1 MAQYR
6 AFHVSV
12 ECDEAGDLQGAWVC
26 ARRRVRYRALCR
38 HDLHGGECP
47 HRLHAYKGKTLV
59 VVNTASLCGFTYQ
72 YDGLQKLYDDYKDQ
86 GLVVLGVPSNDFG
99 NQESGTNSEVKEF
112 CESTFSITFPLT
124 EKNVVKGKDAH
135 PFFKWSK
142 KELGFIGGVPRWN
155 FHKIIIGKDGN
166 AIAGYTALTR
176 PSSKKFISEIEKA
189 LQL

>member
-1 MAQYR
+1 MSENAYSYS
-6 AFHVSV
+6 FKDINEEDVINLS
-12 ECDEAGDLQGAWVC
+12 D
-26 ARRRVRYRALCR
+26 
-38 HDLHGGECP
+38 
-47 HRLHAYKGKTLV
+47 YKGKTLV

-72 YDGLQKLYDDYKDQ
+72 YDGLQNLYDDYKDQ

-155 FHKIIIGKDGN
+155 FHKIIIGKDGKVFDTFSSMTKPTSGKFVKV
-166 AIAGYTALTR
+166 IEEALN
-176 PSSKKFISEIEKA
+176 K
-189 LQL
+189 

>member
-1 MAQYR
+1 MSENAYSYS
-6 AFHVSV
+6 FKDINEEDMINLS
-12 ECDEAGDLQGAWVC
+12 D
-26 ARRRVRYRALCR
+26 
-38 HDLHGGECP
+38 
-47 HRLHAYKGKTLV
+47 YKGKTLV

-176 PSSKKFISEIEKA
+176 PSSKKFISELEKA

>member
-1 MAQYR
+1 MPENAYSYS
-6 AFHVSV
+6 FKDINEEDMINLS
-12 ECDEAGDLQGAWVC
+12 D
-26 ARRRVRYRALCR
+26 
-38 HDLHGGECP
+38 
-47 HRLHAYKGKTLV
+47 YKGKTLV

>member
-1 MAQYR
+1 MSENAYSYS
-6 AFHVSV
+6 FKDINEEDMINLS
-12 ECDEAGDLQGAWVC
+12 D
-26 ARRRVRYRALCR
+26 
-38 HDLHGGECP
+38 
-47 HRLHAYKGKTLV
+47 YKGKTLV

-124 EKNVVKGKDAH
+124 EKNIVKGKDAH

>member
-1 MAQYR
+1 MSENAYSYS
-6 AFHVSV
+6 FKDINEEDMINLS
-12 ECDEAGDLQGAWVC
+12 D
-26 ARRRVRYRALCR
+26 
-38 HDLHGGECP
+38 
-47 HRLHAYKGKTLV
+47 YKGKTLV

-124 EKNVVKGKDAH
+124 EKNVVKGKNAH

>member
-1 MAQYR
+1 MR
-6 AFHVSV
+6 AFLTF
-12 ECDEAGDLQGAWVC
+12 CLIFLLNTGALKSENAYSYSFKDINEEDVIN
-26 ARRRVRYRALCR
+26 LS
-38 HDLHGGECP
+38 D
-47 HRLHAYKGKTLV
+47 YKGKTLV

>member
-1 MAQYR
+1 MSENAYSYS
-6 AFHVSV
+6 FKDINEEDVINLS
-12 ECDEAGDLQGAWVC
+12 D
-26 ARRRVRYRALCR
+26 
-38 HDLHGGECP
+38 
-47 HRLHAYKGKTLV
+47 YKGKTLV

-86 GLVVLGVPSNDFG
+86 GLVVMGVPSKDFG

>member
-1 MAQYR
+1 MSENAYSYS
-6 AFHVSV
+6 FKDIN
-12 ECDEAGDLQGAWVC
+12 EEDLIN
-26 ARRRVRYRALCR
+26 LS
-38 HDLHGGECP
+38 D
-47 HRLHAYKGKTLV
+47 YKGKTLV

-86 GLVVLGVPSNDFG
+86 GLVELGVPSNDFG

>member
-1 MAQYR
+1 MSENAYSYS
-6 AFHVSV
+6 FKDINEEDVINLS
-12 ECDEAGDLQGAWVC
+12 D
-26 ARRRVRYRALCR
+26 
-38 HDLHGGECP
+38 
-47 HRLHAYKGKTLV
+47 YKGKTLV

-135 PFFKWSK
+135 PFFKRSK

>member
-1 MAQYR
+1 MR
-6 AFHVSV
+6 VFLTF
-12 ECDEAGDLQGAWVC
+12 CLIFFLNTGALMSENAYSYSFKDINEEDVIN
-26 ARRRVRYRALCR
+26 LS
-38 HDLHGGECP
+38 D
-47 HRLHAYKGKTLV
+47 YKGKTLV

-99 NQESGTNSEVKEF
+99 NQESGTNSDVKEF

>member
-1 MAQYR
+1 MSENAYSYS
-6 AFHVSV
+6 FKDINEEDMINLS
-12 ECDEAGDLQGAWVC
+12 D
-26 ARRRVRYRALCR
+26 
-38 HDLHGGECP
+38 
-47 HRLHAYKGKTLV
+47 YKGKTLV

-99 NQESGTNSEVKEF
+99 NQESGTNRDVKEF

>member
-1 MAQYR
+1 MSENAYSYS
-6 AFHVSV
+6 FKDINEEDVINLS
-12 ECDEAGDLQGAWVC
+12 D
-26 ARRRVRYRALCR
+26 
-38 HDLHGGECP
+38 
-47 HRLHAYKGKTLV
+47 YKGKTLV

-72 YDGLQKLYDDYKDQ
+72 YDGLQKLYDDYKDE

>member
-1 MAQYR
+1 MSENAYSYS
-6 AFHVSV
+6 FKDINEEDMINLS
-12 ECDEAGDLQGAWVC
+12 D
-26 ARRRVRYRALCR
+26 
-38 HDLHGGECP
+38 
-47 HRLHAYKGKTLV
+47 YKGKTLV

-124 EKNVVKGKDAH
+124 EKNVVKGNDAH

>member
-1 MAQYR
+1 MRDFLTFCLIFLLNTGFSMSENAYSYS
-6 AFHVSV
+6 FKDINEEDVINLS
-12 ECDEAGDLQGAWVC
+12 D
-26 ARRRVRYRALCR
+26 
-38 HDLHGGECP
+38 
-47 HRLHAYKGKTLV
+47 YKGKTLV

>member
-1 MAQYR
+1 MSENAYSYS
-6 AFHVSV
+6 FNDINEEDVINLS
-12 ECDEAGDLQGAWVC
+12 D
-26 ARRRVRYRALCR
+26 
-38 HDLHGGECP
+38 
-47 HRLHAYKGKTLV
+47 YKGKTLV

>member
-1 MAQYR
+1 MSENAYSYS
-6 AFHVSV
+6 FKDINEEDVINLS
-12 ECDEAGDLQGAWVC
+12 D
-26 ARRRVRYRALCR
+26 
-38 HDLHGGECP
+38 
-47 HRLHAYKGKTLV
+47 YKGKTLV

-166 AIAGYTALTR
+166 AIAGFTALTR

>member
-1 MAQYR
+1 MSENAYSYS
-6 AFHVSV
+6 FKDINEEDIINLS
-12 ECDEAGDLQGAWVC
+12 D
-26 ARRRVRYRALCR
+26 
-38 HDLHGGECP
+38 
-47 HRLHAYKGKTLV
+47 YKGKTLV

-99 NQESGTNSEVKEF
+99 NQESGTNSEVKDF

-124 EKNVVKGKDAH
+124 EKNIVKGKDAH
-135 PFFKWSK
+135 PFFQWSK

-166 AIAGYTALTR
+166 AITGYTALTR

>member
-1 MAQYR
+1 MSENAYSYS
-6 AFHVSV
+6 FKDINEEDMINLS
-12 ECDEAGDLQGAWVC
+12 D
-26 ARRRVRYRALCR
+26 
-38 HDLHGGECP
+38 
-47 HRLHAYKGKTLV
+47 YKGKTLV

-112 CESTFSITFPLT
+112 CESTFTITFPLT

>member
-1 MAQYR
+1 M
-6 AFHVSV
+6 
-12 ECDEAGDLQGAWVC
+12 
-26 ARRRVRYRALCR
+26 RVFLTFCLIFLLNTGSSMSENAYSYSFKDINEEDVINLS
-38 HDLHGGECP
+38 D
-47 HRLHAYKGKTLV
+47 YKGKTLV

-99 NQESGTNSEVKEF
+99 NQESGTNSDVKEF

>member
-1 MAQYR
+1 MSENAYSYS
-6 AFHVSV
+6 FKDINEEDVINLS
-12 ECDEAGDLQGAWVC
+12 D
-26 ARRRVRYRALCR
+26 
-38 HDLHGGECP
+38 
-47 HRLHAYKGKTLV
+47 YKGKTLV

-99 NQESGTNSEVKEF
+99 NQESGTNSEVIEF

>member
-1 MAQYR
+1 MSENAYSYS
-6 AFHVSV
+6 FKDINEEDIINLS
-12 ECDEAGDLQGAWVC
+12 D
-26 ARRRVRYRALCR
+26 
-38 HDLHGGECP
+38 
-47 HRLHAYKGKTLV
+47 YKGKTLV

>member
-1 MAQYR
+1 MSENAYSYS
-6 AFHVSV
+6 FKDINEEDMINLS
-12 ECDEAGDLQGAWVC
+12 D
-26 ARRRVRYRALCR
+26 
-38 HDLHGGECP
+38 
-47 HRLHAYKGKTLV
+47 YKGKTLV

-155 FHKIIIGKDGN
+155 FHKILIGKDGN
-166 AIAGYTALTR
+166 AIAGSTALTR

>member
-1 MAQYR
+1 MSENAYSYS
-6 AFHVSV
+6 FKDIN
-12 ECDEAGDLQGAWVC
+12 EEDLIN
-26 ARRRVRYRALCR
+26 LS
-38 HDLHGGECP
+38 D
-47 HRLHAYKGKTLV
+47 YKGKTLV

-155 FHKIIIGKDGN
+155 FHKIIIGKNGK

>member
-1 MAQYR
+1 MSENAYSYS
-6 AFHVSV
+6 FKDINEEDVINLS
-12 ECDEAGDLQGAWVC
+12 D
-26 ARRRVRYRALCR
+26 
-38 HDLHGGECP
+38 
-47 HRLHAYKGKTLV
+47 YKGKTLV

-166 AIAGYTALTR
+166 AIAGYTTLTR

>member
-1 MAQYR
+1 MSENAYSYSFKDINEEDMINLSDYR
-6 AFHVSV
+6 
-12 ECDEAGDLQGAWVC
+12 
-26 ARRRVRYRALCR
+26 
-38 HDLHGGECP
+38 
-47 HRLHAYKGKTLV
+47 GKTLV

-99 NQESGTNSEVKEF
+99 NQESGTNSDVKEF

>member
-1 MAQYR
+1 M
-6 AFHVSV
+6 
-12 ECDEAGDLQGAWVC
+12 
-26 ARRRVRYRALCR
+26 RVFLTFCLIFLLNTGTSMSENAYSYSFKDINEEDVINLS
-38 HDLHGGECP
+38 D
-47 HRLHAYKGKTLV
+47 YKGKTLV

>member
-1 MAQYR
+1 MSENAYSYS
-6 AFHVSV
+6 FKDINEEDMINLS
-12 ECDEAGDLQGAWVC
+12 D
-26 ARRRVRYRALCR
+26 
-38 HDLHGGECP
+38 
-47 HRLHAYKGKTLV
+47 YKGKTLV

-86 GLVVLGVPSNDFG
+86 GLVVLVVPSNDFG

-124 EKNVVKGKDAH
+124 EKNVVKGRDAH

>member
-1 MAQYR
+1 MR
-6 AFHVSV
+6 VFLAFCLIS
-12 ECDEAGDLQGAWVC
+12 LLNTGALMSEN
-26 ARRRVRYRALCR
+26 AYSYSFKDINEEDMINLS
-38 HDLHGGECP
+38 D
-47 HRLHAYKGKTLV
+47 YKGKTLV

>member
-1 MAQYR
+1 MSENAYSYS
-6 AFHVSV
+6 FKDINEEDMINLS
-12 ECDEAGDLQGAWVC
+12 D
-26 ARRRVRYRALCR
+26 
-38 HDLHGGECP
+38 
-47 HRLHAYKGKTLV
+47 YKGKTLV

-72 YDGLQKLYDDYKDQ
+72 YDGLQKLYDDYKEQ

>member
-1 MAQYR
+1 MSENAYSYS
-6 AFHVSV
+6 FKDINEEDVINLS
-12 ECDEAGDLQGAWVC
+12 D
-26 ARRRVRYRALCR
+26 
-38 HDLHGGECP
+38 
-47 HRLHAYKGKTLV
+47 YKGKTLV

-99 NQESGTNSEVKEF
+99 NQESGTNSEVKKF